1 MNPEDDQLR
10 RLIHTLLI
18 QLRNAGIHVTVTH
31 HRTPSLYLHLDHDVL
46 KEIRLSDHPMG
57 KKSRHRVGYDIL
69 ITRDRHRRFAAENR
83 CFQYGINN
91 ALTVVAQ
98 VVADRDR
105 KVAQLGGSASYRS
118 LVRLAQKRPQLP
130 SKQAAFENKLSA
142 FLDHAPVSGGRRERP
157 RI

>member
-1 MNPEDDQLR
+1 MNPEDEQLR
-10 RLIHTLLI
+10 RLIHTLLV
-18 QLRNAGIHVTVTH
+18 QLRNAGIHVVMTH

-46 KEIRLSDHPMG
+46 KEIRISDHPMG

-69 ITRDRHRRFAAENR
+69 ITQDRHRRFSADTR
-83 CFQYGINN
+83 CFQYGLNN

-98 VVADRDR
+98 VVADRDH
-105 KVAQLGGSASYRS
+105 KVTQLGGSAGYRS
-118 LVRLAQKRPQLP
+118 LVQLAQQRPQLP

-142 FLDHAPVSGGRRERP
+142 FLDQAPAGGGRRERP